1 MVITCSKRTLM
12 VALSMIG
19 VASLLAS
26 QPLVAQDKPLQRP
39 LRVDPAP
46 IASDKSI
53 KYDYDIV
60 YVRAPRTATDKTGKE
75 RLAMVWPDAS
85 EPFNM
90 RASTD
95 LMLLHPDGKDELL
108 VAGAPGAIADPY
120 VSFDAQW
127 VYYTHFHDLTGRGG
141 ADVYKVNVKTRKTV
155 RLTQQQ
161 WTRNTGVPQPGRESS
176 KEGVYNMHPC
186 PLPGGKVAFVSNRD
200 GFKSPGRGH
209 RPAMQLFVMDDDGS
223 NVDKI

>member
-1 MVITCSKRTLM
+1 MLITKSGRAWVVMLGS
-12 VALSMIG
+12 LSCAI
-19 VASLLAS
+19 
-26 QPLVAQDKPLQRP
+26 LVAQQPLAAQDRPPQRP

-46 IASDKSI
+46 IASDRSI

-60 YVRAPRTATDKTGKE
+60 YVRAPRTAKDRTGKE

-85 EPFNM
+85 EPFNI

-127 VYYTHFHDLTGRGG
+127 VYYTHYRELTGRGG
-141 ADVYKVNVKTRKTV
+141 ADVFKVNVKTREVV

-161 WTRNTGVPQPGRESS
+161 WTRNTGAPQSA
-176 KEGVYNMHPC
+176 K
-186 PLPGGKVAFVSNRD
+186 
-200 GFKSPGRGH
+200 
-209 RPAMQLFVMDDDGS
+209 
-223 NVDKI
+223 

>member
-1 MVITCSKRTLM
+1 MVTATTRPIATILLLGA
-12 VALSMIG
+12 VLSG
-19 VASLLAS
+19 AAPRLAG
-26 QPLVAQDKPLQRP
+26 QDGPLKSP
-39 LRVDPAP
+39 LRVEPQP
-46 IASDKSI
+46 IASEPSI

-60 YVRAPRTATDKTGKE
+60 YVRAPRTAKDRSGKE

-90 RASTD
+90 HASTD

-127 VYYTHFHDLTGRGG
+127 VYYTHFRDLTGRGG
-141 ADVYKVNVKTRKTV
+141 ADVYKVHVKTGQTV

-161 WTRNTGVPQPGRESS
+161 WTPNTGVVSS
-176 KEGVYNMHPC
+176 
-186 PLPGGKVAFVSNRD
+186 
-200 GFKSPGRGH
+200 SP
-209 RPAMQLFVMDDDGS
+209 A
-223 NVDKI
+223 K

>member
-1 MVITCSKRTLM
+1 MVIPCSKRTLIF
-12 VALSMIG
+12 ALSLIG
-19 VASLLAS
+19 VASLIAS
-26 QPLVAQDKPLQRP
+26 PALVGQDMPLQRP

-60 YVRAPRTATDKTGKE
+60 YVRAPRTARSKDGKE

-90 RASTD
+90 HASTD

-108 VAGAPGAIADPY
+108 VSGAPGAIADPY

-127 VYYTHFHDLTGRGG
+127 VYYTHYLDLTGRGG
-141 ADVYKVNVKTRKTV
+141 ADVYKVNVKTRKVIPVSYTH
-155 RLTQQQ
+155 LTLP
-161 WTRNTGVPQPGRESS
+161 TNRE
-176 KEGVYNMHPC
+176 V
-186 PLPGGKVAFVSNRD
+186 
-200 GFKSPGRGH
+200 
-209 RPAMQLFVMDDDGS
+209 
-223 NVDKI
+223 